1 MKYALSPTAFL
12 VALLSTLTSA
22 QPYAVRDASAPLRR
36 LHGSAPGI
44 TQQELPLKIL
54 ATTPAGLLT
63 TARDTVVA
71 LEGTQALSFIFSR
84 PLIPF
89 GADFGNSTAAA
100 APFLLTP
107 PVDGHFQWVTTYIA
121 RFDPATAWQPD
132 LRLNLTWAQN
142 LTTWD
147 GVPWDSEQA
156 ADIRVRWSHPDA
168 TGSTVK
174 LDLLVKAH
182 ALLPCITRMSDSRS
196 CFAPVNA
203 SIHKG

>member
-1 MKYALSPTAFL
+1 MKYAACL

-22 QPYAVRDASAPLRR
+22 QPSAVRDASAPLRR

-54 ATTPAGLLT
+54 ATTPSGLLT
-63 TARDTVVA
+63 TAMDTVVA
-71 LEGTQALSFIFSR
+71 VEGTQALSVIFSR

-89 GADFGNSTAAA
+89 GADFDNSTAAA

-107 PVDGHFQWVTTYIA
+107 PVDGHFRWVTTYIA

-156 ADIRVRWSHPDA
+156 ADTKVRWLHPDA
-168 TGSTVK
+168 TGSTGK
-174 LDLLVKAH
+174 LDSSVEAH
-182 ALLPCITRMSDSRS
+182 ALLPCITCMCDSRS
-196 CFAPVNA
+196 CFAPVDVKVC
-203 SIHKG
+203 IHKG